1 MIKQMLLSSLAGI
14 FVTAMFLVAPSS
26 AEAACQGFCA
36 DVLLINGCQYP
47 YAGCAIYY
55 DANDNPYNVVCYYSD
70 PGCGGGGGGGGGGG
84 DNPPPEI

>member
-26 AEAACQGFCA
+26 VKAACQGFCA

-55 DANDNPYNVVCYYSD
+55 DANDNPYNVVCYYS
-70 PGCGGGGGGGGGGG
+70 GGSCGGGGGGGGE
-84 DNPPPEI
+84 DPPPQI